1 MKVCVFGAGAIGGHL
16 AMRLAKGGAE
26 VSVVARGAQLAA
38 IRARGLTVRAYDG
51 EHHARI
57 AAADDPAELGPQDA
71 VVVTTKA
78 PALPQVARA
87 IGPLLGPETAVVF
100 AMNGIPWWYAD
111 GAGGV
116 LEGRSMPELDPDGLL
131 RETVGVARTVGGVVY
146 SSCTVVEPGVV
157 SVEGKGSRLIL
168 GEPDGRVT
176 PRAEALARLFRA
188 GGLSDV
194 PVTTEIRK
202 EIWAKL
208 MGNISYG
215 PLCILTRRNL
225 RETYADPVVSAAAER
240 MIREAQAIAAGLGI
254 TLDEDPVGK
263 LSGVGRS
270 AHKPSI
276 LQDLE
281 LGRQMEVEAIL
292 LAPLRLARMAG
303 VETPTLDLVVALAKS
318 VAEGAGLYAPVG

>member
-26 VSVVARGAQLAA
+26 VSVVARGTQLAA

-51 EHHARI
+51 EHHPRL
-57 AAADDPAELGPQDA
+57 AASEDPAEFGPQDV
-71 VVVTTKA
+71 VVVTTKS

-87 IGPLLGPETAVVF
+87 IRPLLGPETAVVF
-100 AMNGIPWWYAD
+100 ALNGIPWWYLD

-116 LEGRSMPELDPDGLL
+116 LKGQHMPELDPG
-131 RETVGVARTVGGVVY
+131 GVLHGAIGIGRTIGGVVY
-146 SSCTVVEPGVV
+146 SSCTVVEPGVI

-176 PRAEALARLFRA
+176 PRIEALAGLLQA
-188 GGLSDV
+188 GGLTEV

-202 EIWAKL
+202 EVWAKL

-225 RETYADPVVSAAAER
+225 RETYADPAVAAAAER
-240 MIREAQAIAAGLGI
+240 MIREAQTIAAALGI
-254 TLDEDPVGK
+254 TLDTDPVQQ
-263 LSGVGRS
+263 LAGVGRS

-281 LGRQMEVEAIL
+281 LGRQMEVESIL
-292 LAPLRLARMAG
+292 LAPLRIARMAG
-303 VETPTLDLVVALAKS
+303 VATPTLDLVVALARS
-318 VAEGAGLYAPVG
+318 VAEGAGLYTPAG